1 MTIPKIAEINITKFE
16 VIKNNQKL
24 VSKLL
29 EKEKAKEKYCDTIT
43 TGNSGLISYNEDD
56 KIKVCLGNI
65 SSGEEIELKTY
76 FFGHVISKDLS
87 YQAKFPVIFPDFNL
101 DRANKNENKV
111 IDDQDTFL
119 YYFNVLNQEIKGKIY
134 IKTRSKITRLVISGS
149 KNFTK
154 IEKRFE
160 KDKMSA
166 EIDIYKDHFNS
177 KDIPGIVL
185 FRTEKI
191 NDDAL
196 YYQCDPRK
204 KKSYYLLQ
212 KTLVVPKFINKLKDE
227 IDEDEKINYASLV
240 KDEDNENINDK
251 KEKECFIFLLD
262 QSGSMEGNSIDLS
275 CQALLLFLQSLDT
288 DCYFQLIGFGSSFEF
303 YSKKPLEYTKKNITN
318 LMTTIKGLSADKG
331 GTNIFDPLQKIY
343 KDKMYDDYDMIKN
356 IIILTDGE
364 VDNKEK
370 VLNLIVSN
378 SSRFILHS
386 IGIGACDIDLIERA
400 ALVGNGYSI
409 YINNLNSLNSNII
422 SLLEKTR
429 KSIRI
434 SCKTNKKCFVE
445 NNTNK
450 IVLKNQ
456 FFNHGFILDN
466 ISIED
471 IEIKIKKGNKEDT
484 LIFEKNKIIKLP
496 DGDNLGKLIVDSY
509 LKSSICKNSS
519 TRINLSK
526 EFNVLTSETAFYAKI
541 KNDVPVQDNMIKIT
555 NKDQPIK
562 NNIDQKPPQQEV
574 DLSYDDPHFGYI
586 EEEEIVEP
594 KNQGLFKG
602 ILSKFFGKD
611 NNIIKRTEFKYK
623 EKKSFFNKKSIITR
637 ATAEPL
643 DLGCANEDRGIDMD
657 YDNYYNIEN
666 NEVDADNKKEEKE
679 VQSALKF
686 NELIFGQDIIEGNWK
701 MDEQVDILLKEEKDL
716 YEKIKNYGEK
726 KNIKDENGLITLF
739 IIYYISKKRKEKEEE
754 LKFVINKAKNFVKK
768 ILLKN

>member
-1 MTIPKIAEINITKFE
+1 
-16 VIKNNQKL
+16 
-24 VSKLL
+24 
-29 EKEKAKEKYCDTIT
+29 
-43 TGNSGLISYNEDD
+43 
-56 KIKVCLGNI
+56 
-65 SSGEEIELKTY
+65 
-76 FFGHVISKDLS
+76 
-87 YQAKFPVIFPDFNL
+87 
-101 DRANKNENKV
+101 
-111 IDDQDTFL
+111 
-119 YYFNVLNQEIKGKIY
+119 
-134 IKTRSKITRLVISGS
+134 
-149 KNFTK
+149 
-154 IEKRFE
+154 
-160 KDKMSA
+160 
-166 EIDIYKDHFNS
+166 
-177 KDIPGIVL
+177 
-185 FRTEKI
+185 
-191 NDDAL
+191 
-196 YYQCDPRK
+196 
-204 KKSYYLLQ
+204 
-212 KTLVVPKFINKLKDE
+212 
-227 IDEDEKINYASLV
+227 
-240 KDEDNENINDK
+240 
-251 KEKECFIFLLD
+251 
-262 QSGSMEGNSIDLS
+262 MEGNSIDLS

-526 EFNVLTSETAFYAKI
+526 NFNVLTSETAFYAKI

-768 ILLKN
+768 IFNLGYEDIIKELENSE